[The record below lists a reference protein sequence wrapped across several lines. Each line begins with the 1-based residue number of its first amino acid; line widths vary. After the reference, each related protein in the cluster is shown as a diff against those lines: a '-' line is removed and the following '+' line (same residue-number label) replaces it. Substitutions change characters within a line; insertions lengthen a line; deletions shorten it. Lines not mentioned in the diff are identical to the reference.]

1 MTSSE
6 LESWPKLLDQD
17 YVLITLIIVHILLMN
32 KIYLFL
38 GLTHL
43 QISKLKPDGGR
54 VANYLHSVFL
64 GDLARF
70 LLSKVLVEWPLDIL
84 A

>member
-1 MTSSE
+1 MMTSSE
-6 LESWPKLLDQD
+6 LDSWPKLLDQD

-32 KIYLFL
+32 KMYLFL

-43 QISKLKPDGGR
+43 QISKINPVGGR
-54 VANYLHSVFL
+54 VANYCIQYSSI
-64 GDLARF
+64 GRF